1 MDTLKTRLAI
11 NRLHPLFVA
20 EVTGIDLTVPMPR
33 EEFRTIWDAFNEHQ
47 ILVFRDQ
54 NFDDESQ
61 IAFSR
66 NFGELETMIAHPGN
80 DWNPGHISVMTN
92 LGKDGNFLPP
102 DHPAMLHR
110 ERNEAW
116 HTDSSFKPIAAL
128 ASLLA
133 ARIVPPVGG
142 NTEFASARA
151 AYDALPAARKAELE
165 GLVAVHRMTHPDKEH
180 DDGYRDD
187 DKARHV
193 VTHPLIRTNP
203 VNGRKALYVGAHAQE
218 IVGMPPREG
227 RRILDELT
235 AFCTQPQFVYSHQ
248 LARRRRGDVGQP
260 LHAAPGDDVRQDPV
274 QAQAAPHDHRG
285 QVAGQRVRDHAVTGV
300 ALRVAVPLAC
310 VLAAFVAGGSAWG
323 EKIKGASLDKV

>member
-1 MDTLKTRLAI
+1 MDALKTRI
-11 NRLHPLFVA
+11 TVRRLHPLFVG
-20 EVTGIDLTVPMPR
+20 EVTGIDLKAPISR
-33 EEFRTIWDAFNEHQ
+33 EDFRVIWEAFNEHQ
-47 ILVFRDQ
+47 VLVFRDQ
-54 NFDDESQ
+54 HFDDESQ

-66 NFGELETMIAHPGN
+66 RFGELETMIAHPGN

-92 LGKDGNFLPP
+92 LGKDGNFLPL

-110 ERNEAW
+110 DRNEAW
-116 HTDSSFKPIAAL
+116 HSDSSFKPVAAL

-142 NTEFASARA
+142 NTEFASERA

-165 GLVAVHRMTHPDKEH
+165 KMTAVHRMTHPDKEH
-180 DDGYRDD
+180 DDGYRDE

-193 VTHPLIRTNP
+193 VTHPLVRTNP

-235 AFCTQPQFVYSHQ
+235 AFCTQPQFIYSHPW
-248 LARRRRGDVGQP
+248 RDGDAVMWDNRCT
-260 LHAAPGDDVRQDPV
+260 LHRATTYDKTKYKRKL
-274 QAQAAPHDHRG
+274 HRTTI
-285 QVAGQRVRDHAVTGV
+285 AGKSPDS
-300 ALRVAVPLAC
+300 
-310 VLAAFVAGGSAWG
+310 AFATMP
-323 EKIKGASLDKV
+323 

>member
-1 MDTLKTRLAI
+1 MTTVKTRLTSK
-11 NRLHPLFVA
+11 RLHPLFVA
-20 EVTGIDLTVPMPR
+20 EVTGIDLTQAIPR
-33 EEFRTIWDAFNEHQ
+33 EDFRAIWDAFNEHQ

-54 NFDDESQ
+54 TFDDESQ

-92 LGKDGNFLPP
+92 LGKDGNLLPL

-116 HTDSSFKPIAAL
+116 HSDSSFKPIAAL

-142 NTEFASARA
+142 NTDFASARA
-151 AYDALPAARKAELE
+151 AYDALPAERKARLE
-165 GLVAVHRMTHPDKEH
+165 GMTAIHRMTHPDLEK

-187 DKARHV
+187 DKLRHV
-193 VTHPLIRTNP
+193 VTHPLIRVNP

-218 IVGMPPREG
+218 IVGMPPKEG
-227 RRILDELT
+227 RKILDELT
-235 AFCTQPQFVYSHQ
+235 AFCTQPQFVYSHHW
-248 LARRRRGDVGQP
+248 RDGDAVMWDNRCT
-260 LHAAPGDDVRQDPV
+260 LHRATTFDKTKYKRKL
-274 QAQAAPHDHRG
+274 HRTTI
-285 QVAGQRVRDHAVTGV
+285 AGKSPDT
-300 ALRVAVPLAC
+300 
-310 VLAAFVAGGSAWG
+310 AFATLS
-323 EKIKGASLDKV
+323 E

>member
-1 MDTLKTRLAI
+1 MATLKTRLAVK
-11 NRLHPLFVA
+11 RLHPLFVA
-20 EVTGIDLTVPMPR
+20 EVTGIDLTVPVAR
-33 EEFRTIWDAFNEHQ
+33 EDFRSIWDAFNEHQ

-54 NFDDESQ
+54 HFDDESQ

-102 DHPAMLHR
+102 EHPAMLHR

-116 HTDSSFKPIAAL
+116 HSDSSFKPVAAL

-142 NTEFASARA
+142 NTEFASERA

-165 GLVAVHRMTHPDKEH
+165 GMVAVHRMTHPDKEH

-193 VTHPLIRTNP
+193 VTHPLIRMNP

-218 IVGMPPREG
+218 IVGRPPREG
-227 RRILDELT
+227 RKMLDELT
-235 AFCTQPQFVYSHQ
+235 AFCTQPQFVYSHHW
-248 LARRRRGDVGQP
+248 RDGDAVMWDNRCT
-260 LHAAPGDDVRQDPV
+260 LHRATTFDKKKYKRKLHRTTIAGKAPDS
-274 QAQAAPHDHRG
+274 
-285 QVAGQRVRDHAVTGV
+285 
-300 ALRVAVPLAC
+300 
-310 VLAAFVAGGSAWG
+310 AFATMPEPRSA
-323 EKIKGASLDKV
+323 

>member
-1 MDTLKTRLAI
+1 MTEVATRI
-11 NRLHPLFVA
+11 KIRKLHPLFVA
-20 EVTGIDLTVPMPR
+20 EITGVDVTVPVSR
-33 EEFRTIWDAFNEHQ
+33 DDFRVIWDAFNEHQ

-54 NFDDESQ
+54 LFDDATQ

-116 HTDSSFKPIAAL
+116 HSDSSFKPVTAL

-142 NTEFASARA
+142 NTDFASARA
-151 AYDALPAARKAELE
+151 AYDALPAERKPGLE
-165 GLVAVHRMTHPDKEH
+165 GMVAVHRMTHPDKEN

-187 DKARHV
+187 DKMRHV
-193 VTHPLIRTNP
+193 VTHPLIRVNP

-218 IVGMPPREG
+218 IVGMPPKEG
-227 RRILDELT
+227 RKLLDELT

-248 LARRRRGDVGQP
+248 WRDGDAVMWDNRCTLHRATTFDKTRYRRK
-260 LHAAPGDDVRQDPV
+260 LHRTT
-274 QAQAAPHDHRG
+274 
-285 QVAGQRVRDHAVTGV
+285 VAGKM
-300 ALRVAVPLAC
+300 P
-310 VLAAFVAGGSAWG
+310 
-323 EKIKGASLDKV
+323 ESLYATMPERATSSSR